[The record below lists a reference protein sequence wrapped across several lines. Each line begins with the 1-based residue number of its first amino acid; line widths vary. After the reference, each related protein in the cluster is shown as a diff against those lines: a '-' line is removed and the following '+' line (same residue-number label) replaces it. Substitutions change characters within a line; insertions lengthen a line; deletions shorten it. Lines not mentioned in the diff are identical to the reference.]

1 MEENVKP
8 RTLAYLR
15 SAPEPEYA
23 AEVCIM
29 DKGGYYTVICMTDEA
44 LINMAA
50 TATKLIAERRFFK
63 GKLDNEQDGTSAKE

>member
-1 MEENVKP
+1 MEIEP

-23 AEVCIM
+23 AEICVM
-29 DKGGYYTVICMTDEA
+29 DKDGYYTVICMTDQA

-63 GKLDNEQDGTSAKE
+63 GKLDNGQDGTSTTE

>member
-1 MEENVKP
+1 MEIEP

-15 SAPEPEYA
+15 SAPEPEFA
-23 AEVCIM
+23 AEICVM
-29 DKGGYYTVICMTDEA
+29 DKDGYYTVICMTDEA

-63 GKLDNEQDGTSAKE
+63 GKLDNEQDGTSTTE

>member
-1 MEENVKP
+1 MEIEP

-23 AEVCIM
+23 AEICVM
-29 DKGGYYTVICMTDEA
+29 DKDGYYTVICMTDQA

-50 TATKLIAERRFFK
+50 KATELLAQRRFFK
-63 GKLDNEQDGTSAKE
+63 GELDNEQDGTSTTE

>member
-1 MEENVKP
+1 MEIEP

-23 AEVCIM
+23 AEICVM
-29 DKGGYYTVICMTDEA
+29 DKDGYYTVICMTDQA

-50 TATKLIAERRFFK
+50 TATKLLAERRFFK
-63 GKLDNEQDGTSAKE
+63 GELDNEQDGTSTTE